1 LGPDALREPKIE
13 TISRK
18 EERKG
23 NMSTDYIFRIEEL
36 GQEFNPLVG
45 KKCANLGEMAKI
57 GLRVPPGF
65 SLSLD
70 AHRQFMSETGVDKE
84 INEYLNGLNHGFETI
99 DQFNEA
105 SAELRRIVE
114 SKDMP
119 GEMKDRVLFHY
130 REICRKCNKERVPVS
145 TRSAGAA
152 SHPGQYETHL
162 NVIGES
168 DLIKNI
174 IKVWASTFNARSLSA
189 RKRLG
194 LPLGSDPIGVAV
206 IKMVNA
212 RSAGVLFTADPN
224 TGNRSIMII
233 EANWGLGE
241 SVVGG
246 EALPD
251 VYVLDKESLEIVDTK
266 LGSKKRCITCQEVGV
281 AEVET
286 SPDQCNTFCLSD
298 QEVKEIGRLGKILEA
313 HFGVPQDT
321 EWAIDKDLQCP
332 ESVVLLQTR
341 AEVIAEQKKPV
352 DRILDLM
359 LSRMG

>member
-1 LGPDALREPKIE
+1 
-13 TISRK
+13 
-18 EERKG
+18 
-23 NMSTDYIFRIEEL
+23 MSTDYIFRIEEL

-65 SLSLD
+65 ALSLD
-70 AHRQFMSETGVDKE
+70 AYRLFMSETGADKE
-84 INEYLNGLNHGFETI
+84 INQYLNGLNHGFETI

-114 SKDMP
+114 SKEMP
-119 GEMKDRVLFHY
+119 GEMKDQILLHY
-130 REICRKCNKERVPVS
+130 REICRKSSKERVPVS

-174 IKVWASTFNARSLSA
+174 IKVWSSTFNDRSLSA

-286 SPDQCNTFCLSD
+286 SPDQCSAFCLSD

-321 EWAIDKDLQCP
+321 EWAVDQDLQCP

>member
-1 LGPDALREPKIE
+1 
-13 TISRK
+13 
-18 EERKG
+18 
-23 NMSTDYIFRIEEL
+23 MSTEYIYRIEEL

-65 SLSLD
+65 SLSLE
-70 AHRQFMSETGVDKE
+70 AYKHFMLETGADQE
-84 INEYLNGLNHGFETI
+84 IRRYLNGLRHSFEKI
-99 DQFNEA
+99 EHFNEA
-105 SAELRRIVE
+105 SADLRKIVE

-119 GEMKDRVLFHY
+119 GEIKDLVLFHY
-130 REICRKCNKERVPVS
+130 REICRKCNTECVPVS
-145 TRSAGAA
+145 ARSAGAA

-168 DLIKNI
+168 DLIKKI
-174 IKVWASTFNARSLSA
+174 IKVWSSTFNARSLSA
-189 RKRLG
+189 RKRVG
-194 LPLGSDPIGVAV
+194 LPLESDPIGVAV

-212 RSAGVLFTADPN
+212 RAAGVLFTADPN
-224 TGNRSIMII
+224 TGNRSRMTI

-246 EALPD
+246 EAMPD
-251 VYVLDKESLEIVDTK
+251 VYILDRESLEIVERK

-286 SPDQCNTFCLSD
+286 PPDQCGAFCLMD
-298 QEVKEIGRLGKILEA
+298 KEVREIGRLGKILEA

-321 EWAIDKDLQCP
+321 EWAIEQDLSCP
-332 ESVVLLQTR
+332 ECVVLLQTR

-359 LSRMG
+359 ISRLG

>member
-1 LGPDALREPKIE
+1 MPV
-13 TISRK
+13 
-18 EERKG
+18 
-23 NMSTDYIFRIEEL
+23 DYIFRIEEL
-36 GQEFNPLVG
+36 GQEFNDRVG

-65 SLSLD
+65 SLSLE
-70 AHRQFMSETGVDKE
+70 AYKRFMSETGANKE
-84 INEYLNGLNHGFETI
+84 ISAYLNGLNHGFETI
-99 DQFNEA
+99 DHFNEA
-105 SAELRRIVE
+105 SVEVRKIVE

-119 GEMKDRVLFHY
+119 GEMKDHILFHY
-130 REICRKCNKERVPVS
+130 REICRKCNKDNVPVS

-162 NVIGES
+162 NVIGEY
-168 DLIKNI
+168 DLIKKI
-174 IKVWASTFNARSLSA
+174 IKVWSSTFNARSLSA
-189 RKRLG
+189 RKRVG
-194 LPLGSDPIGVAV
+194 LPLESDPIGVAV

-212 RSAGVLFTADPN
+212 AAAGVLFTADPN
-224 TGNRSIMII
+224 TGNHSRMII

-246 EALPD
+246 ESMPD
-251 VYVLDKESLEIVDTK
+251 VYVLDKESLEIVERK

-286 SPDQCNTFCLSD
+286 PPDQCSAFCLRD
-298 QEVKEIGRLGKILEA
+298 EELREIGRLGKILEA

-321 EWAIDKDLQCP
+321 EWAVEQDLSCP
-332 ESVVLLQTR
+332 ESVILLQTR

-359 LSRMG
+359 ISRMG

>member
-1 LGPDALREPKIE
+1 MP
-13 TISRK
+13 
-18 EERKG
+18 
-23 NMSTDYIFRIEEL
+23 TDYIFRIEEL
-36 GQEFNPLVG
+36 GQEFNDRVG
-45 KKCANLGEMAKI
+45 KKCANLGEIAKI

-70 AHRQFMSETGVDKE
+70 AYKRFMSETGADKE
-84 INEYLNGLNHGFETI
+84 IGAYLKGLIHGFETI
-99 DQFNEA
+99 DHFNEA
-105 SAELRRIVE
+105 SIELRKIVE

-119 GEMKDRVLFHY
+119 GEMKDHILFYY
-130 REICRKCNKERVPVS
+130 REMCRKCNKENVPVS

-168 DLIKNI
+168 DLIKKI
-174 IKVWASTFNARSLSA
+174 IKVWSSTFNARSLSA
-189 RKRLG
+189 RKRVG
-194 LPLGSDPIGVAV
+194 LPLESDPIGVAV

-212 RSAGVLFTADPN
+212 VAAGVLFTADPN
-224 TGNRSIMII
+224 TGNRSRMII

-246 EALPD
+246 ESMPD
-251 VYVLDKESLEIVDTK
+251 VYVLDKESLEIVERK

-286 SPDQCNTFCLSD
+286 SPDQCSAFCLSD
-298 QEVKEIGRLGKILEA
+298 EELREIGWLGKILEA
-313 HFGVPQDT
+313 HFGVPQDL
-321 EWAIDKDLQCP
+321 EWAVEQGLSCP
-332 ESVVLLQTR
+332 DSVLLLQTR

-352 DRILDLM
+352 DRVLDLM
-359 LSRMG
+359 ISRMG